1 MEKLIEK
8 LIKFLNEKKMF
19 FNYSFYKN
27 NSAYFITIGLIIL
40 IHVFLIIL
48 QANLYSNSNAYVI
61 VAKVAGILIDFNS
74 CLIILLVLRRL
85 TTFLRN
91 SYYGRK
97 LIAFDEFINI
107 HKIIGSLIV
116 ILGFVHTLFHCINF
130 YYKSSN
136 YYLNQQNNNINNNSN
151 STTIQHYYTFAELLF
166 TTKSNIGWFNQTV
179 ITGWIILIILIII
192 QIFSLPII
200 RNNGHFELFYYTHW
214 LHILYYIIMIIHS
227 EDFWKWFIIPFVFV
241 LIERLYSIYKLK
253 SKKYGLTLIKQVNLL
268 ASNVTNLVITKPK
281 NFKFKSGDYIFINI
295 PSITRA
301 EWHPFTI
308 SSAPEQ
314 SDHLT
319 LHIRSLGNWTNN
331 LYAFFY
337 RYSRMDPLKH
347 TNRMSPIERRFKIT
361 NSIIFT
367 DYKRLFSQKVK
378 KIEISTIKEPSLNL
392 PVNRIE
398 NLNMQILIDGP
409 YGTASR
415 DIFNSEHAVLIAA
428 GIGVTPFASILQ
440 SLWFKFLKS
449 YKECSTCK
457 NCWFEDIDEKNLK
470 KVDFIWINR
479 DYDSFEWFIE
489 LLGKLEAQQ
498 LNSKFVNNRF
508 IQIHLYMTSAKIQQE
523 IKLKDNINGES
534 NDFSL
539 RLNPGRPNLDEIFL
553 NVSNETKGKVDVYYC
568 GNVQLGEMIETKC
581 VQYKYKFAKE
591 YF

>member
-1 MEKLIEK
+1 MEKNNS
-8 LIKFLNEKKMF
+8 KFL
-19 FNYSFYKN
+19 NYSFYKN

-116 ILGFVHTLFHCINF
+116 ILGLLHTLFHCINF

-136 YYLNQQNNNINNNSN
+136 YYLNQQYSN
-151 STTIQHYYTFAELLF
+151 TSNTTIQYYYTFAELLF
-166 TTKSNIGWFNQTV
+166 TTKSNIGWFNQTA

-200 RNNGHFELFYYTHW
+200 RNNGYFELFYYTHW
-214 LHILYYIIMIIHS
+214 LHILYYVIMIIHS
-227 EDFWKWFIIPFVFV
+227 DEFWKWFIIPFVFV

-268 ASNVTNLVITKPK
+268 ASNVTNLVITRPK

-295 PSITRA
+295 PSITRT

-337 RYSRMDPLKH
+337 VLARMDPLKQ
-347 TNRMSPIERRFKIT
+347 TKAEPGFNFT
-361 NSIIFT
+361 NS
-367 DYKRLFSQKVK
+367 
-378 KIEISTIKEPSLNL
+378 
-392 PVNRIE
+392 
-398 NLNMQILIDGP
+398 
-409 YGTASR
+409 
-415 DIFNSEHAVLIAA
+415 
-428 GIGVTPFASILQ
+428 GI
-440 SLWFKFLKS
+440 
-449 YKECSTCK
+449 
-457 NCWFEDIDEKNLK
+457 
-470 KVDFIWINR
+470 
-479 DYDSFEWFIE
+479 
-489 LLGKLEAQQ
+489 
-498 LNSKFVNNRF
+498 
-508 IQIHLYMTSAKIQQE
+508 
-523 IKLKDNINGES
+523 
-534 NDFSL
+534 
-539 RLNPGRPNLDEIFL
+539 
-553 NVSNETKGKVDVYYC
+553 
-568 GNVQLGEMIETKC
+568 
-581 VQYKYKFAKE
+581 
-591 YF
+591 